1 MWRILVVSVVE
12 RMQNQP
18 VGAADAMSISRN
30 AIYMQIVYLSLLLF
44 IKALGLYVLQKI
56 LTHKDAFEMTYASDL
71 CNLRI
76 TDALMRVKTEVLLN
90 DYKYIK

>member
-44 IKALGLYVLQKI
+44 IKALGLYVLQK
-56 LTHKDAFEMTYASDL
+56 Y
-71 CNLRI
+71 
-76 TDALMRVKTEVLLN
+76 
-90 DYKYIK
+90 